1 MVNHYKS
8 GFSILEFVVDV
19 TGNIANPKVVK
30 SSGQLFEQIVLNG
43 LDELE
48 LAGETILTSDKNIRY
63 RLPIY
68 FKNKASN

>member
-8 GFSILEFVVDV
+8 GFSILEFVIDIA
-19 TGNIANPKVVK
+19 GNISNPKVVK
-30 SSGQLFEQIVLNG
+30 SSGQLFEQIVLNS
-43 LDELE
+43 LDEFD
-48 LAGETILTSDKNIRY
+48 LATETVLTSDKNVRY

>member
-1 MVNHYKS
+1 MVNHFKS

-30 SSGQLFEQIVLNG
+30 SSGQLFDQIVLNS
-43 LDELE
+43 LDEFE
-48 LAGETILTSDKNIRY
+48 LVGESIHSSDASVRY

-68 FKNKASN
+68 FKNKVTK